1 MTLHNDRYNHT
12 HSHTCLVAGQPSSIP
27 QAADCDDSVPA
38 VEPAAAAAADL
49 DEDGDETGMQARLD
63 AVRS

>member
-1 MTLHNDRYNHT
+1 L
-12 HSHTCLVAGQPSSIP
+12 LAGQPGSVA

-38 VEPAAAAAADL
+38 VEPAAAAADL
-49 DEDGDETGMQARLD
+49 DEDEDETGMQARLD

>member
-1 MTLHNDRYNHT
+1 LR
-12 HSHTCLVAGQPSSIP
+12 AGQPGSVA
-27 QAADCDDSVPA
+27 QAADDSVPV

-49 DEDGDETGMQARLD
+49 DEDVDDTGMQARLD